1 MVIVLLFKSC
11 AKLRKNGQKKKCGNV
26 FFIIERTK
34 TLSKRGRI
42 LTIPAPGSLRLWVFL
57 GFSPFEKG
65 FFLWQFHEMEV
76 SLHRETIIH

>member
-1 MVIVLLFKSC
+1 M
-11 AKLRKNGQKKKCGNV
+11 
-26 FFIIERTK
+26 FFFFFERTK

-42 LTIPAPGSLRLWVFL
+42 LTIPAPGSLRLWAFL